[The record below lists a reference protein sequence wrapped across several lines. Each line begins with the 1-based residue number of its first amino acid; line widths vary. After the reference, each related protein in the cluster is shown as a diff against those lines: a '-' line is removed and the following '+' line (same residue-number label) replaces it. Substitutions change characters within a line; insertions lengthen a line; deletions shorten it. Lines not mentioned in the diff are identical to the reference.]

1 MHSGIREIV
10 AKWFNSFVCI
20 NGINSRSHVS
30 CGVRKDPI
38 LGPQLFILYINDN
51 GNVSDILNFIIFA
64 DDTDLLYRRY
74 NLDSIAP
81 VSAELHNW
89 YAVNKLSL
97 NVTKTN

>member
-1 MHSGIREIV
+1 M
-10 AKWFNSFVCI
+10 
-20 NGINSRSHVS
+20 S

-74 NLDSIAP
+74 NLDSTAP
-81 VSAELHNW
+81 VSAELNQLHNW